1 MLKVAAR
8 DDGRV
13 RRCPLDPFLSRN
25 PIAALAVLEHF
36 FFFFFFFTFWNNAT
50 CKFEVILICVL
61 LAVCV
66 SLFFFFCG
74 CIEINGMRNYVVL
87 YMRYCKF
94 LRDGSF

>member
-36 FFFFFFFTFWNNAT
+36 FFFFLFFTFWNNAT

-66 SLFFFFCG
+66 SLFFFFLW
-74 CIEINGMRNYVVL
+74 MH
-87 YMRYCKF
+87 
-94 LRDGSF
+94 

>member
-36 FFFFFFFTFWNNAT
+36 FFFFLFFTFWKCYVQVRSNFDLCAA
-50 CKFEVILICVL
+50 CGLRVAL
-61 LAVCV
+61 
-66 SLFFFFCG
+66 FFFCG

>member
-36 FFFFFFFTFWNNAT
+36 FFFSFF
-50 CKFEVILICVL
+50 L
-61 LAVCV
+61 L
-66 SLFFFFCG
+66 FG
-74 CIEINGMRNYVVL
+74 IM
-87 YMRYCKF
+87 
-94 LRDGSF
+94 LRASSK

>member
-36 FFFFFFFTFWNNAT
+36 FFFFSFF
-50 CKFEVILICVL
+50 L
-61 LAVCV
+61 L
-66 SLFFFFCG
+66 FG
-74 CIEINGMRNYVVL
+74 IM
-87 YMRYCKF
+87 
-94 LRDGSF
+94 LRASSK